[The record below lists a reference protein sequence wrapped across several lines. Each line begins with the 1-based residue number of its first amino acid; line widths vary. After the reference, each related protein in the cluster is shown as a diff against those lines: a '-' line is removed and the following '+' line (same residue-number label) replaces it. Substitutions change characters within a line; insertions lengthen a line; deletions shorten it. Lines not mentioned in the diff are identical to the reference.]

1 MMPRLDRMR
10 LLAALF
16 SLCSAVLV
24 APGAAQDFLSGA
36 GGPVTWRTEWSA
48 SAAHPGDR
56 LLLALVA
63 DLEEGWHIYP
73 DATQVVNVEAF
84 APTPTAI
91 RVVQKPDEVGLE
103 RVTYPKPVLV
113 PIGFA
118 EGEVPAY
125 EGRAVFY
132 LPVKV
137 SETAGPGKIDIELE
151 VAYGACNDQT
161 CNPPASEK
169 LVATLD
175 IVAASTP
182 VVPREPE
189 LFAGY
194 EESAAAIGVRFDLFG
209 AGFSIDPSSWTG
221 FLLLLAVAM
230 LGGLLLNFTPCVLPV
245 IPIKIISLS
254 QIAGNRSRCL
264 ALGTS
269 MSIGVIA
276 FWLALA
282 VVISAVSGFTATNQ
296 LFQYPLFTIG
306 LGIVIVALAIGMCG
320 LFSVRLP
327 NLVYGFTPR
336 QDTVAGS
343 FGLGI
348 MTAILST
355 PCTAPFMG
363 AAAAW
368 AATQSVAVT
377 LTTFAA
383 IGVGMALPYFVLSA
397 FPALV
402 RAVPRSGPASQLI
415 KEVMGLFLLAA
426 GLYFIG
432 AGVSGLLVTPPDP
445 PTKLHWWFVMGMCA
459 LAGLWLSFRTIKI
472 VRAPARR
479 VVFGALGLL
488 VAAGALLGAVRLTA
502 KGPIDWVYYTP
513 ERLEQAQKEGRV
525 VVMDFTAEWCL
536 NCKALE
542 HNVLHTD
549 RVVKLLQDE
558 RVVPMK
564 VDITGNNPSG
574 QEQLKRA
581 GSLTIPLLVVYATD
595 GSEAFRSDAYRAEE
609 VIDAIK
615 NALKEG

>member
-1 MMPRLDRMR
+1 MR
-10 LLAALF
+10 FLAALL

-24 APGAAQDFLSGA
+24 TPTSAQNFPGM
-36 GGPVTWRTEWSA
+36 GGPVTLRTEWST

-56 LLLALVA
+56 LLLAIVA

-73 DATQVVNVEAF
+73 DAAQVVSVDAF
-84 APTPTAI
+84 APTPTSI
-91 RVVQKPDEVGLE
+91 KVVKKPPELGLE
-103 RVTYPKPVLV
+103 RISYPKPRLM

-132 LPVKV
+132 IPVKV
-137 SETAGPGKIDIELE
+137 SETASPGTMNLDIE
-151 VAYGACNDQT
+151 VSYGACNDQV
-161 CNPPASEK
+161 CNPPATDQ
-169 LVATLD
+169 VRATLD
-175 IVAASTP
+175 VVAASTP

-189 LFAGY
+189 LFAAYQGPTP
-194 EESAAAIGVRFDLFG
+194 EAGVRFDLFG
-209 AGFSIDPSSWTG
+209 ASFSIDPSSWAG
-221 FLLLLAVAM
+221 FLLLLTVAM

-254 QIAGNRSRCL
+254 QVAGHRSRCL

-269 MSIGVIA
+269 MSVGVVA

-296 LFQYPLFTIG
+296 LFQYPVFTIT
-306 LGIVIVALAIGMCG
+306 LGVVIVVLAIGMCG

-327 NLVYGFTPR
+327 NFVYGFTPK

-343 FGLGI
+343 FGLGV

-368 AATQSVAVT
+368 AATQAVGVT
-377 LTTFAA
+377 LATFSA
-383 IGVGMALPYFVLSA
+383 IGIGMALPYLVLSA
-397 FPALV
+397 FPGLV

-415 KEVMGLFLLAA
+415 KEVMGMFLLAA

-432 AGVSGLLVTPPDP
+432 AGVSGLVVTPPEP

-459 LAGLWLSFRTIKI
+459 IAGVWLSYRTLRI
-472 VRAPARR
+472 VTAPARR
-479 VVFGALGLL
+479 VVFAALGLL
-488 VAAGALLGAVRLTA
+488 IASGALLGALRLTE

-513 ERLEQAQKEGRV
+513 ERLEQAQKEKRV

-542 HNVLHTD
+542 HNVLHSE
-549 RVVKLLQDE
+549 RVVKLLRDD

-564 VDITGNNPSG
+564 VDITGNNPHG
-574 QEQLKRA
+574 QEQLQRA
-581 GSLTIPLLVVYATD
+581 GSLTIPLLVVYAPD
-595 GSEAFRSDAYRAEE
+595 GTEAFRSDAYRTDE
-609 VIDAIK
+609 VVDAIES
-615 NALKEG
+615 ALKKG